1 MQRMH
6 FKIERFFLNKTR
18 AVAYLAIV
26 FGIGGLFFQ
35 PGCGSQK
42 VLPPPQQR
50 QHIQEIFHFYLV
62 HKMRNQSTF
71 PTDAEALKTW
81 AVAQSDTEKEMFVR
95 MGIGGKEESAFI
107 SPRDQQP
114 YLVQKIPTGD
124 PMFGAV
130 VALEQEGVD
139 GKRFVVF
146 DSGRAEE
153 IEEQQIKSWMKKS
166 KSKK

>member
-114 YLVQKIPTGD
+114 YLVQKFRLVILCLAQLLRSSRKELT
-124 PMFGAV
+124 AS
-130 VALEQEGVD
+130 
-139 GKRFVVF
+139 
-146 DSGRAEE
+146 DSWFLIVGEPR
-153 IEEQQIKSWMKKS
+153 KLKNNRSS
-166 KSKK
+166 PG